1 MATAIIH
8 RRPDMS
14 TTITQFKSQAEAEL
28 AAQFEATRPAG
39 LDHLRKEAF
48 TLIKANGLPTR
59 RIEAWHYTDLRSMMK
74 AAATPAKQPSKEL
87 SAKRPW
93 SLVKND
99 NVFSFV
105 DGWLVKTPAL
115 PKGVSITTLEQNA
128 ETVASAMNRAVD
140 LGHDTITA
148 LNTAFMTSGL
158 VIEIKENTEVKEP
171 LSLAFETTDASA
183 SYGRVII
190 NVAAGASL
198 TVIETH
204 RGKAGAASQ
213 DNTVVEFT
221 LGKGANVE
229 HIRVNTPDP
238 SAQSLS
244 TLAVSIAETAQ
255 FNSLSFTT
263 GALLVRHQVFAR
275 VHGND
280 AHVGVRGVTLLRDKQ
295 HADTTLVVEHDAL
308 NGISREL
315 FKTIV
320 DDEARGVFQGKIIV
334 KPQAQKTDG
343 QMASNTLLLGEFSAM
358 NSKPELEI
366 FADDVVCAH
375 GATVGNLDD
384 DLLFYLRSRGISRK
398 EAEALMIQAFAG
410 DALEHVTHDELKEQL
425 IGMTTDWLKAR
436 G

>member
-1 MATAIIH
+1 MATATIH

-14 TTITQFKSQAEAEL
+14 ATITTFKSQAENEL
-28 AAQFEATRPAG
+28 AAQFEAARPAG
-39 LDHLRKEAF
+39 LDQARKDAF
-48 TLIKANGLPTR
+48 ALVTKNGLPTR
-59 RIEAWHYTDLRSMMK
+59 RVEAWHYTDMRSMMK
-74 AAATPAKQPSKEL
+74 AAAPLAKQPSQEQ

-99 NVFSFV
+99 DVFAFV

-115 PKGVSITTLEQNA
+115 PKGVSALWEDFTQVSFA
-128 ETVASAMNRAVD
+128 RGHGVVD
-140 LGHDTITA
+140 LSKDIVTA
-148 LNTAFMTSGL
+148 LNTAFMTSYL
-158 VIEIKENTEVKEP
+158 LIEVAENIAVKEP
-171 LSLAFETTDASA
+171 LSLAFETTEATA
-183 SYGRVII
+183 SYARVII

-204 RGKAGAASQ
+204 RGKVGAASQ

-221 LGKGANVE
+221 LSKGASVE

-238 SAQSLS
+238 AAQSLS
-244 TLAVSIAETAQ
+244 TLSVSIAEMAV
-255 FNSLSFTT
+255 FNSLSFTK
-263 GALLVRHQVFAR
+263 GASLVRHQVFAR

-280 AHVGVRGVTLLRDKQ
+280 AHVGVRGITLLRDKQ

-334 KPQAQKTDG
+334 KPHAQKTDG
-343 QMASNTLLLGEFSAM
+343 QMASNTLLLGEFSSM

-375 GATVGNLDD
+375 GATVGNLDE
-384 DLLFYLRSRGISRK
+384 DLLFYLRSRGITRK

-410 DALEHVTHDELKEQL
+410 DALEHVTHDDLREQL
-425 IGMTTDWLKAR
+425 TAMTTDWLKAR

>member
-1 MATAIIH
+1 MAIAIIL
-8 RRPDMS
+8 RQPDMS
-14 TTITQFKSQAEAEL
+14 ATITPFKSQAETDL
-28 AAQFEATRPAG
+28 AAQFETARPAG
-39 LDHLRKEAF
+39 LDQARKDAF
-48 TLIKANGLPTR
+48 ALVTKNGLPTR
-59 RIEAWHYTDLRSMMK
+59 RIEAWHYTDMRSMMK
-74 AAATPAKQPSKEL
+74 AAAPLAKQPSQEL
-87 SAKRPW
+87 SNKRPW

-99 NVFSFV
+99 DVFAFV

-115 PKGVSITTLEQNA
+115 PKGVRITTLEQNA
-128 ETVASAMNRAVD
+128 AAVAAAMNRAVD

-158 VIEIKENTEVKEP
+158 MIDIAEKTAVKEP

-183 SYGRVII
+183 SYARVII
-190 NVAAGASL
+190 HVATGASL

-213 DNTVVEFT
+213 DNTVIEFT
-221 LGKGANVE
+221 LGKGASVE

-238 SAQSLS
+238 AAQSLS

-263 GALLVRHQVFAR
+263 GASLVRHQVFAR

-334 KPQAQKTDG
+334 KPHAQKTDG
-343 QMASNTLLLGEFSAM
+343 QMASNTLLLGEFSSM

-375 GATVGNLDD
+375 GATVGNLDE

-410 DALEHVTHDELKEQL
+410 DALEHVTHDDLREQL
-425 IGMTTDWLKAR
+425 IAMTTDWLKSR
-436 G
+436 V